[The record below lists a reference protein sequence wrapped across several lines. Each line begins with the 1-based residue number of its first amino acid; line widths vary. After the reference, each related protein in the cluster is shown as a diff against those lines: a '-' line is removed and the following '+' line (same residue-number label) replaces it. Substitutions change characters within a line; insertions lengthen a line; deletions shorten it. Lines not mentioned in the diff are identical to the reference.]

1 MPRNGDGSS
10 DNGPI
15 EGQNIVHGNSGDV
28 CSLAAIHHFIYIRIT
43 DNLFR
48 HLLSP
53 STLRTTLH
61 LLPSS
66 RRAQVRFFYQTFGN
80 KVYANEFA
88 AIEGLNASGGG
99 NKADQAEP
107 TVAGDAPKKQ

>member
-15 EGQNIVHGNSGDV
+15 EGQNIVHGNSGDA
-28 CSLAAIHHFIYIRIT
+28 S
-43 DNLFR
+43 
-48 HLLSP
+48 
-53 STLRTTLH
+53 
-61 LLPSS
+61 
-66 RRAQVRFFYQTFGN
+66 AQPQHAKNNVAPAPELEKGG
-80 KVYANEFA
+80 

-107 TVAGDAPKKQ
+107 TVAGDAPKKD

>member
-15 EGQNIVHGNSGDV
+15 EGQNIVHGSGN
-28 CSLAAIHHFIYIRIT
+28 AAGQPEHAK
-43 DNLFR
+43 NNVAPAPELEK
-48 HLLSP
+48 
-53 STLRTTLH
+53 
-61 LLPSS
+61 
-66 RRAQVRFFYQTFGN
+66 G
-80 KVYANEFA
+80 A
-88 AIEGLNASGGG
+88 ALEGLNASGGG